1 MTAPAG
7 AAFVFKGC
15 VELREA
21 LGEQAGDARELMDR
35 LERVPAE
42 SVFFHT
48 FGYFLRHR
56 PFTTAYG
63 NDFARWVTVE
73 LGEHALGERLAVV
86 DPFAF
91 DGLEALRTELV
102 SILHTHVRDRAGP
115 PRVEREHAFYFQRS
129 HLVEVPLGLEAA
141 TLAELRAGIAAADAS
156 AIYLHLVEARA
167 RLARPT
173 SDFGEWLRAALGM
186 PALADRID
194 RIDAYLTTLERVRD
208 RLLALVDEALEGAR
222 A

>member
-1 MTAPAG
+1 MAAAAG
-7 AAFVFKGC
+7 APFVFKGC
-15 VELREA
+15 VGLREA
-21 LGEQAGDARELMDR
+21 LGEQASDARELMDR

-91 DGLEALRTELV
+91 DGLEALRAELV
-102 SILHTHVRDRAGP
+102 SILHAHVRERGVP
-115 PRVEREHAFYFQRS
+115 PRVERGHAFHFQRS
-129 HLVEVPLGLEAA
+129 HLVEVPLGLEAS

-173 SDFGEWLRAALGM
+173 SDFGEWLRASLGM

-194 RIDAYLTTLERVRD
+194 RIDAYLTTLERVRG